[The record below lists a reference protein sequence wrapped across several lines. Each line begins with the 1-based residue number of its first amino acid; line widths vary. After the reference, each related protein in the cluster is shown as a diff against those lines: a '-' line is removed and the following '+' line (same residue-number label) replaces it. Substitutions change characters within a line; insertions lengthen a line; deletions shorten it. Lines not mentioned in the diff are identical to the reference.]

1 MRLVCRSATGLGE
14 TENPLLEDAHRVLCA
29 LAPKARQGLLKNWG
43 QIYLWVLEVPLGKQE
58 VAVMHCGGRTLEAV
72 VQGIIINVSPLD
84 AAILEKSVPTHQG

>member
-1 MRLVCRSATGLGE
+1 MCVGALQNWGKQI
-14 TENPLLEDAHRVLCA
+14 PLLEGTHRIPCA
-29 LAPKARQGLLKNWG
+29 LGPRAKQGFHKNLG